1 MPWTAHRALLPS
13 AGLQLRASA
22 DADEQAQER
31 NNWAG
36 AAGWA

>member
-1 MPWTAHRALLPS
+1 MQRMAHRALLPS
-13 AGLQLRASA
+13 AGLRVLASP
-22 DADEQAQER
+22 DADEQAEER